1 MAIKTTL
8 SYTQIG
14 NNLKR
19 FHDKKF
25 NIEEIPFQ
33 LMLAIGA
40 SETIVKRYREG
51 KGTVATYSG
60 LLIKSVL
67 AYQSVST
74 EDLVSAL
81 QAMKSD
87 EKVRKANPAILLVC
101 DGKTVMGYDP
111 AADESY
117 ENQLDHLYVDYS
129 FFTPMWGIS
138 KYRGVEENPADVKAA
153 EKMAKLHDEIR
164 RENEFTSE
172 SDLHDLNIFMT
183 RLLFCFFAE
192 DTGIFADALFT
203 ESIRKYTKED
213 ASDLSIY
220 IDNAFCVMDMDK
232 RAANL
237 NHNLTQ
243 FPYVNGGLFSKK
255 IEIPKL
261 SIKARKL
268 MLECGSLDWKKIN
281 PDIFGSMIQAVVTPE
296 LRSGLGMHYTS
307 VPNIMKLIGPLFLDE
322 LEEAV
327 SQIEQDFLQKKKMS
341 DLGGTT
347 AKEFDK
353 QAKAIISS
361 CKNLM
366 LRMSKMKFFDPACG
380 SGNFLII
387 TYKNIRLLEMRLLKV
402 IQKATQSFMLDS
414 FLSLISISQFYGI
427 ELDDFACE
435 TAVLSLWLAE
445 HQMNREFTKEFG
457 VIINALPLKTNSNI
471 HHGNACRVDWNE
483 VCPHTKEE
491 EVFVMGNPPYL
502 GSKLQ
507 SQEQKE
513 DISYVFGKLKNSKT
527 LDYIAIWFYLAAKY
541 IYDTKGQYAF
551 VTTNSISQGE
561 QVSILWPEIFKSDL
575 SIKFAHTSFKWT
587 NNAKYNAGVI
597 CVIIGV
603 SRNNQSLKKL
613 YKEDKLILAN
623 NINPYLSE
631 NNNSI
636 IYKRTQPLIDIP
648 KASFGAMPY
657 DNGNL
662 LLDSEQKFEFEREY
676 PELSNLIKRMYGSEE
691 FINDKYRYC
700 FWISDQDLPVA
711 VNNPI
716 IADRIEKTKI
726 ARLKS
731 PDKAGREL
739 AQRSH
744 QFREYFDLKR
754 DKIII
759 PSVSSERRIYIP
771 IGYLDKDTIIS
782 NAAFAIYDAPIWL
795 FGILTSKMHMT
806 WVATVG
812 GRLKTDYRYSAQLC
826 YNTFPFP
833 KISDAKKAIIE
844 CAANDVLDARDYHCG
859 KTLAELYD
867 PDKMPE
873 DLREA
878 HQKLDRIVE
887 SCYQEKPFEND
898 EERLEC
904 LFKLYEKMTKKK

>member
-1 MAIKTTL
+1 MAIKTSL
-8 SYTQIG
+8 SYAQIG

-74 EDLVSAL
+74 EDLVSTL
-81 QAMKSD
+81 QTMKSD

-164 RENEFTSE
+164 RENEFTSK

-192 DTGIFADALFT
+192 DTGIFADTLFT

-220 IDNAFCVMDMDK
+220 IDNAFCVMNMDK

-353 QAKAIISS
+353 QAKTIISS
-361 CKNLM
+361 CKDLM

-471 HHGNACRVDWNE
+471 RHGNACRVDWSE

-502 GSKLQ
+502 GSSIQ
-507 SQEQKE
+507 DAEQKE
-513 DISYVFGKLKNSKT
+513 DKLYVLGDLKSYKD
-527 LDYIAIWFYLAAKY
+527 LDYIACWFYKGSTY
-541 IYDTKGQYAF
+541 IQNTNSKYAF
-551 VTTNSISQGE
+551 VSTNSICQGE
-561 QVSILWPEIFKSDL
+561 QVAMIWKPIFEMNLEIG
-575 SIKFAHTSFKWT
+575 FAHTSFKWT
-587 NNAKYNAGVI
+587 NNAKSKAAVI
-597 CVIIGV
+597 CVIVGV
-603 SRNNQSLKKL
+603 QNPSKS
-613 YKEDKLILAN
+613 YKALFIKENKQLVNLIS
-623 NINPYLSE
+623 PYLIKGFNTIVQKQGKTIS
-631 NNNSI
+631 N
-636 IYKRTQPLIDIP
+636 IP
-648 KASFGAMPY
+648 KMMYGNKAT

-662 LLDSEQKFEFEREY
+662 ILSPEEYNSTINESPLLLQYIKEY
-676 PELSNLIKRMYGSEE
+676 IGSQE
-691 FINDKYRYC
+691 FIRGEKRYC
-700 FWISDQDLPVA
+700 FFIKDDQYENASKFSELQLRFEK
-711 VNNPI
+711 I
-716 IADRIEKTKI
+716 RIFRSQSTEKATQDTAKTPY
-726 ARLKS
+726 KFFFS
-731 PDKAGREL
+731 SYNGTE
-739 AQRSH
+739 S
-744 QFREYFDLKR
+744 
-754 DKIII
+754 III
-759 PSVSSERRIYIP
+759 PRVSSERREYIP
-771 IGYLDKDTIIS
+771 IGFQNSNVIIADS
-782 NAAFAIYDAPIWL
+782 ANAIYNASIWI

-833 KISDAKKAIIE
+833 QISDIKKAIIE
-844 CAANDVLDARDYHCG
+844 GAANDVLDARDYHCG

-867 PDKMPE
+867 PDKMPQ
-873 DLREA
+873 DLRDA